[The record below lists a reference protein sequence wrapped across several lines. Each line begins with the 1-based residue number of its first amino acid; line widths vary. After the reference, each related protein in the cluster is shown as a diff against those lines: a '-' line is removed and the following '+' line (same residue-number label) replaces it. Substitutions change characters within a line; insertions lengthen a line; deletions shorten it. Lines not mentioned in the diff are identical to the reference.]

1 MSADPAALM
10 VKTEGDAWIRRFHP
24 SPDAPLRLLCLPH
37 AGGSASYFF
46 RISKELAPAAEVL
59 AVQYP
64 GRQDRRAEGCIED
77 IAVLA
82 DHVTEAVRP
91 WTDRP
96 LALFG
101 HSMGATLAFEVA
113 SRLRGSGVAPT
124 WLFVSGRRAPSTY
137 RDEAIHKLS
146 DSGLVDELRALS
158 GTDTGLLSDED
169 FVRVILPPL
178 RSDYRAIERYQWYPG
193 EPLSSPIFA
202 LVGDDDPRTT
212 VAEAEAWQS
221 HTNGVF
227 ESHVFPGGHFYLNEH
242 MAGVVSLI
250 KERLLVTEPGGY
262 RASLRRWSKVV
273 KVGKHGQ
280 DSAVQAIRLR

>member
-1 MSADPAALM
+1 VSADPAALID
-10 VKTEGDAWIRRFHP
+10 KTEGDAWIRRFHP

-46 RISKELAPAAEVL
+46 RTSRELAPVAEVL
-59 AVQYP
+59 TVQYP

-82 DHVTEAVRP
+82 DHVAEAVRL

-113 SRLRGSGVAPT
+113 SRLRRSGVPSAG
-124 WLFVSGRRAPSTY
+124 LFVSGRRAPSTY
-137 RDEAIHKLS
+137 RDETIHQRS
-146 DSGLVDELRALS
+146 DSGLIDELRALS
-158 GTDTGLLSDED
+158 GTNTELLSDED

-178 RSDYRAIERYQWYPG
+178 RSDYRAIERYQWHPD
-193 EPLSSPIFA
+193 EPLACPIFA
-202 LVGDDDPRTT
+202 LVGDNDPRTT
-212 VAEAEAWQS
+212 EAEAEAWRS

-227 ESHVFPGGHFYLNEH
+227 ELHVFPGGHFYLNEH

-250 KERLLVTEPGGY
+250 KDRLSVTEPGGH
-262 RASLRRWSKVV
+262 RAGLRRRRSGEHPRHMNCEYLRQGWS
-273 KVGKHGQ
+273 
-280 DSAVQAIRLR
+280 R